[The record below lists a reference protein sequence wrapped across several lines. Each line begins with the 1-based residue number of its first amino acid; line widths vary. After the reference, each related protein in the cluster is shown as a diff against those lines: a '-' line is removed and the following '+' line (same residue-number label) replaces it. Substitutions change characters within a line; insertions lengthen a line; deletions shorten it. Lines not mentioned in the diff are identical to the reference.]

1 MKSIGVITKYKN
13 NVYTINDYLKT
24 TLNITT
30 IDEFRNEMDSDNIAN
45 FDNLLKESCDYYIN
59 INIGFKNVV
68 ISKFIQ
74 DTGDTGNIEYIL
86 HVYMDI
92 NKEGEYKT
100 SVLSNTTHEII
111 TPLNCILGMLSILE
125 DTNLNSDQQDYL
137 EMIKE
142 SSYNLLSIVN
152 DILDYS
158 KLEIK
163 KIKLLNATFDL
174 RKCIESINDIILSK
188 VNEKKLEYN
197 SIIDH
202 ELRINFI
209 GDQNRLKQVLLN
221 LLYNAIKFTEHG
233 SITLRVSSITNNE
246 FNKYTRHDRKLDKN
260 NKYLRFDIMDDGCG
274 INKSNEFD
282 IFNSFVQV
290 STDSTKV
297 YGGSGLGLSI
307 CKKLINLFGGKIWL
321 DWSEIDKG
329 SKFSFV
335 IELQGDTVTPP
346 DDILD
351 TCNILENK
359 RVLLIDDNMY
369 NRISLTGLLIK
380 WNMDVVNFS
389 NAEEALQFLKMEKRR
404 FDIAMVDFCMPR
416 IDGIM
421 FAEKLRNSNSI
432 NCNLPLVALSSLN
445 DKLHN
450 KSNIFVEYLLK
461 PVKESKLKQIC
472 IEICTKSKDTIVKTP
487 NVINNNYA
495 KKTIRILIA
504 EDIFINQKIITNYL
518 NKLGYT
524 NIKIVNNGEKCIQEL
539 AVKEFDLCLIDIKM
553 PVKNGVEVCG
563 IIQEHFSGVKD
574 YKFINKRKPYL
585 IAVTAYCLKEDTDY
599 YLKRGFDEIMNKPI
613 QIEELNSVLELYL
626 LKEMS

>member
-1 MKSIGVITKYKN
+1 MKSIGIIKYSS
-13 NVYTINDYLKT
+13 NVYNINNYLKE
-24 TLNITT
+24 TLNINT
-30 IDEFRNEMDSDNIAN
+30 IEDFRNEIDSDDIIK
-45 FDNLLKESCDYYIN
+45 FDNLLKANDDYYIN
-59 INIGFKNVV
+59 INIGFKNVL

-74 DTGDTGNIEYIL
+74 DQDYIL

-92 NKEGEYKT
+92 SKEGDYKT

-142 SSYNLLSIVN
+142 ASYNLLSIVN

-163 KIKLLNATFDL
+163 KIKLNNAPFDL

-188 VNEKKLEYN
+188 VNEKKLDYN

-202 ELRINFI
+202 HLRINFI
-209 GDQNRLKQVLLN
+209 GDQNRLKQVLVN
-221 LLYNAIKFTEHG
+221 LLYNAIKFTDKG
-233 SITLRVSSITNNE
+233 SITLHVSVIDFVD
-246 FNKYTRHDRKLDKN
+246 FNKFTSHTKDN
-260 NKYLRFDIMDDGCG
+260 NPKSKYLRFDIMDDGCG
-274 INKSNEFD
+274 ISKSNEFD

-290 STDSTKV
+290 SSDSTKI
-297 YGGSGLGLSI
+297 YQGSGLGLSI

-321 DWSEIDKG
+321 DWSELNRG

-335 IELQGDTVTPP
+335 IELEVDTVTP
-346 DDILD
+346 IHEVED

-359 RVLLIDDNMY
+359 RILLIDDNMY

-380 WNMDVVNFS
+380 WNIDVVNFS
-389 NAEEALQFLKMEKRR
+389 NAEEALQFLKMEKRG
-404 FDIAMVDFCMPR
+404 FDIGLIDFCMPR

-432 NCNLPLVALSSLN
+432 NCNLPLIALSSLN
-445 DKLHN
+445 DKIHN
-450 KSNIFVEYLLK
+450 KSDIFVEYLLK
-461 PVKESKLKQIC
+461 PVKEYKLKQLC
-472 IEICTKSKDTIVKTP
+472 IEICTKSKDILVKQPQT
-487 NVINNNYA
+487 INNMYA

-524 NIKIVNNGEKCIQEL
+524 NIKIVNNGEKCIKEL
-539 AVKEFDLCLIDIKM
+539 TFNEYDLLMIDIKM
-553 PVKNGVEVCG
+553 PVLSGVEVCS
-563 IIQEHFSGVKD
+563 IIQDHFTGIKD

-599 YLKRGFDEIMNKPI
+599 YLKRGFNEIMNKPI
-613 QIEELNSVLELYL
+613 QLEELNAVLELYL

>member
-1 MKSIGVITKYKN
+1 MKSIGIIKYLN
-13 NVYTINDYLKT
+13 NVYNINNYLKE
-24 TLNITT
+24 TLNINT
-30 IDEFRNEMDSDNIAN
+30 IEDFKNEIDSDDVIK
-45 FDNLLKESCDYYIN
+45 FDNLLKSDGDYYIN
-59 INIGFKNVV
+59 INIGFKNVL

-74 DTGDTGNIEYIL
+74 DQDYIL

-92 NKEGEYKT
+92 SKEGDYKT

-142 SSYNLLSIVN
+142 ASYNLLSIVN

-163 KIKLLNATFDL
+163 KIKLNNTPFDL
-174 RKCIESINDIILSK
+174 RKCIESINDIVLSK
-188 VNEKKLEYN
+188 VNEKKLDYN

-202 ELRINFI
+202 DLRINFI
-209 GDQNRLKQVLLN
+209 GDQNRLKQVLVN
-221 LLYNAIKFTEHG
+221 LLYNAIKFTDKG
-233 SITLRVSSITNNE
+233 SITLHISVIDFVD
-246 FNKYTRHDRKLDKN
+246 FNKFTSHTKDN
-260 NKYLRFDIMDDGCG
+260 NSKSKYLRFDIMDDGCG
-274 INKSNEFD
+274 ISKSNEFD

-290 STDSTKV
+290 SSDSTKI
-297 YGGSGLGLSI
+297 YQGSGLGLSI

-321 DWSEIDKG
+321 DWSELNRG

-335 IELQGDTVTPP
+335 IELEVDTVTP
-346 DDILD
+346 IHEVED

-359 RVLLIDDNMY
+359 RILLIDDNMY

-380 WNMDVVNFS
+380 WNIDVVNFS

-404 FDIAMVDFCMPR
+404 FDIGLIDFCMPR

-432 NCNLPLVALSSLN
+432 NCNLPLIALSSLN
-445 DKLHN
+445 DKIHN
-450 KSNIFVEYLLK
+450 KSDIFVEYLLK
-461 PVKESKLKQIC
+461 PVKEYKLKQLC
-472 IEICTKSKDTIVKTP
+472 IEICTKSKDILVKQPQT
-487 NVINNNYA
+487 INNMYA

-524 NIKIVNNGEKCIQEL
+524 NIKIVNNGEKCIKEL
-539 AVKEFDLCLIDIKM
+539 TFNEYDLLMIDIKM
-553 PVKNGVEVCG
+553 PVLNGVEVCS
-563 IIQEHFSGVKD
+563 IIQDHFTGVKD

-599 YLKRGFDEIMNKPI
+599 YMKRGFNEIMNKPI
-613 QIEELNSVLELYL
+613 QLEELNAVLELYL